1 MAKKRKRNHQKEIV
15 LTLVISFV
23 PWQAPSTV
31 PCTGAPA
38 RAKWEKNVLE
48 NGKCIQ
54 QCTFLI
60 DLARSS
66 SSRSIQKRVLRKFP
80 GDIFPS
86 EGELELLLFVFAQF
100 HVGKS
105 LLLFPLKRY
114 AIGWWQ
120 SGVSQ
125 WCHRGYFKLL

>member
-48 NGKCIQ
+48 NA
-54 QCTFLI
+54 FSN
-60 DLARSS
+60 ARFHRS
-66 SSRSIQKRVLRKFP
+66 SIQKRVLRKFP